1 MGTLK
6 SEIDLLV
13 ANAALMDQIV
23 NGDANT
29 LVTVRSGQ
37 VKSLMKAIN
46 DAVAY
51 VQSLGVTLS
60 QNPAAVAITG
70 GAIDGT
76 PIGQTTPKPVT
87 GTLGLFSTLASN
99 TVTKTLAAGA
109 SADLVSIGS
118 YSAELA
124 GFIHIRSVPPA
135 AGRLTSKIFAVDS
148 MGSGADG
155 IASLTGSTYGTGS
168 PYTLSYVVNQP
179 VAGTNKLTLTNND
192 TVSVDYYITYLWL
205 HNDGAAYL

>member
-1 MGTLK
+1 MGTAK
-6 SEIDLLV
+6 DSIDLLV
-13 ANAALMDQIV
+13 ANSALFDQVI
-23 NGDANT
+23 NGDQNA

-37 VKSLMKAIN
+37 VKSVMKAIN
-46 DAVAY
+46 DAIAA
-51 VQSLGVTLS
+51 VQTLGVTLS
-60 QNPAAVAITG
+60 QNPGAVAIIG

-76 PIGQTTPKPVT
+76 PIGQTTPAAVA
-87 GTLGLFSTLASN
+87 GTSGLFNTLASK
-99 TVTKTLAAGA
+99 TVTKTIAAGA

-118 YSAELA
+118 YSSELA

-135 AGRLTSKIFAVDS
+135 AGRLTSAIFAVDT

-155 IASLTGSTYGTGS
+155 IASLTHSTYGTGS

-192 TVSVDYYITYLWL
+192 TVSVGYYITYSWM
-205 HNDGAAYL
+205 HNDGASYL